1 MVTPLLLA
9 LKALVTASPE
19 MKEELKVNMALIN
32 VLYSAVSSSFGNY
45 SHSAHLHLSG
55 TILMCELGHDVF
67 DSVIRNRLAEM
78 HTTMDQA
85 EENRKVHYKEQI
97 NRVTDWAY

>member
-1 MVTPLLLA
+1 MVTPLMLA

-19 MKEELKVNMALIN
+19 MKEELKVNMELIN

-45 SHSAHLHLSG
+45 SLTAHLHLSG

-67 DSVIRNRLAEM
+67 KTVIRDRVAEM
-78 HTTMDQA
+78 ERTLANA
-85 EENRKVHYKEQI
+85 EEKRKVHYKEQI
-97 NRVTDWAY
+97 NRVREWAD